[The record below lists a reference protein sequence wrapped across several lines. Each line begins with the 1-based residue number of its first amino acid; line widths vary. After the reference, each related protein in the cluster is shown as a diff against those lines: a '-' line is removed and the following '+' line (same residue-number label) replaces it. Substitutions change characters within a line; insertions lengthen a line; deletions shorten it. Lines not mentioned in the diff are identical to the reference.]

1 MSPENISITLFLTLC
16 MGARSLITYI
26 TANYIEYLQYFG
38 LAALLPMIGFLY
50 FYITKT
56 RETGL
61 ETGGDKIWW
70 TDLRPIHSFNYFLFS
85 YLAINGYKDDA
96 WKVLLFDV
104 LFGLVAFLYH
114 HSVNNDFQYLFE

>member
-1 MSPENISITLFLTLC
+1 MQKRFLLFLLGCIPTRLLLTYVSSQLSDENLKILGYITL
-16 MGARSLITYI
+16 
-26 TANYIEYLQYFG
+26 
-38 LAALLPMIGFLY
+38 LPAIGFLY
-50 FYITKT
+50 FFVTKT

-61 ETGGDKIWW
+61 EVGGDKIWW

-114 HSVNNDFQYLFE
+114 HSVNNDFQYLFD